1 MSSDEPIF
9 FLPGEDPAFLDA
21 AKRAQESFR
30 YFWREVAW
38 EQRRII
44 PALGIAAVKAP
55 FVDPPGTPTGGLLGR
70 LLGKKSSEA
79 SDAEQMWVSGLT
91 FDGRTLSGVLLNSPS
106 WLKSVRRGQAVELP
120 RERVTDWMYTIDGKV
135 YGGFTV
141 DVIRGKMSAQERA
154 THDGA
159 WGLDFGEVG
168 TIDLTPGWGAADPDV
183 EHPMSENMGPM
194 LREALE
200 SDPPPFLRPGPK
212 GLTTLHEMALAGSMA
227 SVELLL
233 EFGSDPHLRNEAG
246 LDAIQLAES
255 MGWARV
261 VARLRAA

>member
-9 FLPGEDPAFLDA
+9 FLPGEDPAFLEA

-44 PALGIAAVKAP
+44 PGLGVAAVKAP
-55 FVDPPGTPTGGLLGR
+55 FVDPPGTPTGGLFGR
-70 LLGKKSSEA
+70 LTGKKTTEA
-79 SDAEQMWVSGLT
+79 SAAEQMWVSELT
-91 FDGRTLSGVLLNSPS
+91 FDGRTLTGVLLNSPS
-106 WLKSVRRGQAVELP
+106 WLKSVRRGQAVEFP
-120 RERVTDWMYTIDGKV
+120 RERITDWMYTIDGKA

-141 DVIRGKMSAQERA
+141 DVIRAQMPAEERA
-154 THDGA
+154 GHDAA

-168 TIDLTPGWGAADPDV
+168 TIDLTPEWGAADPDV
-183 EHPMSENMGPM
+183 EHPMSENMAPK

-200 SDPPPFLRPGPK
+200 PDPARFLQPGPK
-212 GLTTLHEMALAGSMA
+212 GMNLLHEMALAGSMA

-233 EFGSDPHLRNEAG
+233 EFGADPHLRNEAG

-261 VARLRAA
+261 AARLRAA